1 MAGMALDVLEQQ
13 RRAFLA
19 ADQIGDGR
27 GFEIGIDLGG
37 DALELAHGVDL
48 GQPFVEVARVRAAH
62 DLIRFRLTRRRRLLF
77 RGDRYAHI
85 HRLFLTRGHYTALM
99 HHSEAPGTY
108 R

>member
-37 DALELAHGVDL
+37 DPLELAHGVDL
-48 GQPFVEVARVRAAH
+48 FQPVVEVAGVGAAH
-62 DLIRFRLTRRRRLLF
+62 DLIGFCFPRRRLLF

-85 HRLFLTRGHYTALM
+85 HVIFLGYFLARSHCGSFCT
-99 HHSEAPGTY
+99 S
-108 R
+108 

>member
-1 MAGMALDVLEQQ
+1 MPGMALDVLEQQ

-19 ADQIGDGR
+19 ADQIGDGG

-48 GQPFVEVARVRAAH
+48 GQPFVEVAGVRASY
-62 DLIRFRLTRRRRLLF
+62 DLIGLCSARYRLFF

-85 HRLFLTRGHYTALM
+85 HGHFLTRGHCIDLGA
-99 HHSEAPGTY
+99 S
-108 R
+108 